1 MRKLFGLIA
10 LLVSVM
16 MASTSVVAQTPAADF
31 SEVDVAAVAET
42 ALDAD
47 LDALMTAM
55 EEPMTDDALP
65 EGFSNAT
72 FVDPATA
79 GAEDLALPAEDLDF
93 ADGSVAYNVDY
104 APESQGMVIGFSS
117 LNYVFVDEEITED
130 DMADFAEG
138 ASQGLEEDSTGAEM
152 AVEDIEINGVT
163 GTLISYEL
171 AEEGIVSVVQ
181 MIALP
186 VGNTMVLGM
195 VVAASDDP
203 SLDGDAVLADAENL
217 VLAGVDHLG
226 VAAEDAQ

>member
-171 AEEGIVSVVQ
+171 AEEGIVSVAQ